1 MSQVDK
7 LPTKPMYKVLMQG
20 AKIPC
25 IAGNNRVVQ
34 LHYNVDHELPCAFP
48 SLQKDFDALVKAG
61 VLKDLSKPDTKTEA
75 AAEAAKAEA
84 ATVADKKD
92 KVINK

>member
-7 LPTKPMYKVLMQG
+7 PTTKPMYKVLIQG

-25 IAGNNRVVQ
+25 IAGDNRVVQ
-34 LHYNVDHELPCAFP
+34 LAYNADHELPCAFP

-61 VLKDLSKPDTKTEA
+61 VLALLTNKESKLEA

-84 ATVADKKD
+84 AAVADKKD

>member
-7 LPTKPMYKVLMQG
+7 LPTKPMYKVLTQG
-20 AKIPC
+20 ARIPC

-34 LHYNVDHELPCAFP
+34 LSYNVDHELPCAFP

-75 AAEAAKAEA
+75 AVAEVKAEVV
-84 ATVADKKD
+84 TVADKKT
-92 KVINK
+92 K